1 VEVTFC
7 ISDMLIFQTFPV
19 ADNSC
24 PLATAQD
31 FRPVSEVRVA
41 FLLNF
46 MQLSFLMRE
55 SMVCF

>member
-1 VEVTFC
+1 V
-7 ISDMLIFQTFPV
+7 LIFQTFPV
-19 ADNSC
+19 TDNSC

-31 FRPVSEVRVA
+31 FHSVSEVRVA

-55 SMVCF
+55 SMVCV